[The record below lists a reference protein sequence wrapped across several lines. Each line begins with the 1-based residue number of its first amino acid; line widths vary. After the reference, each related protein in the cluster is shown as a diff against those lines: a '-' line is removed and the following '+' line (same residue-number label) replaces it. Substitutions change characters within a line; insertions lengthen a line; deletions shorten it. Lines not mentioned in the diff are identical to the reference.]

1 MFGKCWLFVSIKVA
15 FQAPMLP
22 ADLRHRARQLY
33 GQPVVLSTIQDG
45 ICMSPMGLA
54 ILMGIGVL
62 VVAGVVVFTS
72 YTGETKDAL
81 IK

>member
-1 MFGKCWLFVSIKVA
+1 MDVRTDISTLDISD
-15 FQAPMLP
+15 QAQMLP

-33 GQPVVLSTIQDG
+33 GQPVVLSTIQNG
-45 ICMSPMGLA
+45 ICLSPMGLA

-72 YTGETKDAL
+72 YTGKTKGAL
-81 IK
+81 KK